1 MHPYTTKIKEYFT
14 KNPPEYVYDVDSLW
28 EMLYIF
34 YTECNPIQPQEHRHL
49 NDTLVPY
56 FRPLTL
62 KEKDTV
68 FMLVGDLLVQHE
80 RTAFLEGA
88 KFGTRLAIE
97 LLEE

>member
-1 MHPYTTKIKEYFT
+1 MHPYTAKLKEHFST
-14 KNPPEYVYDVDSLW
+14 NSPEYVYDVDSLW

-34 YTECNPIQPQEHRHL
+34 YAECNPIQPQEHLRL
-49 NDTLVPY
+49 NDCLVPY
-56 FRPLTL
+56 FRPLAL

-68 FMLVGDLLVQHE
+68 FLLVGELLAQHE

-97 LLEE
+97 LLEV